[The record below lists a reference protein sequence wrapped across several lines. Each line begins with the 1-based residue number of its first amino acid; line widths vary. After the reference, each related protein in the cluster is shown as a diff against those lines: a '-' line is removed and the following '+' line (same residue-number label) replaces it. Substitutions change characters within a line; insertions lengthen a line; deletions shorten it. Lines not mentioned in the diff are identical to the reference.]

1 MKKLKH
7 TRKISLFVCI
17 VLALSNSI
25 YASSDL
31 QRKNYKDAI
40 KYLSKGNYNKY
51 YKYKRS
57 LKDYPLYPYLIYKE
71 IHKSKVDEK
80 KVLKFIKDYDY
91 SYISKKA
98 YINLIYRLSSKGEH
112 NLLLEN
118 YRDIGS
124 TELHCIYLR
133 SKIKSGKKNI
143 NETDIRRVWL
153 SGKSQPKTCDYVFR
167 WLHRNSLLTNDLV
180 MQRVL
185 LALKRS
191 NYSLGRYLV
200 KYFPKNYKNVGRQLI
215 KVHRNP
221 KKFLLSKRI
230 KSSKHSDMIIEH
242 GLKRISR
249 KSFKSSYS
257 FLKKAKK
264 YYGLSK
270 ETQNYMLN
278 SLLTTSLR
286 NNRDDAFNHISSNGY
301 DTSDHKLIFS
311 ILDYSIHNQKWDFYI
326 KNFLLIQKEQKSGK
340 KWTYWYAKSL
350 LKLGETESAMEIFKE
365 LSKQREYYSFLSSH
379 YTKEKYSINNKPI
392 TYDKKQLKIY
402 SEDKNIK
409 LIYEL
414 YILGKT
420 KKAKEELIYFFE
432 KNRDKN
438 LNYANKIIQSW
449 GWLHGVIIGY
459 GESGYY
465 DDVEARFPVKY
476 VKIFDSV
483 SKNNFEKSL
492 FYSIT
497 RAESAFDRFA
507 ISSAGAVGMMQI
519 MPRTAKKVSRSVGY
533 SKINRTKLYNPRI
546 NIKIGSH
553 YLKSLINKKK
563 NIVYA
568 IASYNA
574 GPTKVR
580 RWTRGKVVSD
590 DAWIESIPYKET
602 REYVKRVIEYL
613 IIYDWRLNK
622 KNTIRISQLINL

>member
-7 TRKISLFVCI
+7 TRKISFFICI
-17 VLALSNSI
+17 VLALSNNI

-51 YKYKRS
+51 YKYKRN

-71 IHKSKVDEK
+71 IHKNKVDEK

-98 YINLIYRLSSKGEH
+98 YINLIYRLSSKGKH
-112 NLLLEN
+112 DLLLEN

-133 SKIKSGKKNI
+133 SKIKSGKKKI
-143 NETDIRRVWL
+143 NETDIKRVWL
-153 SGKSQPKTCDYVFR
+153 SGKSQPKTCDYIFR

-185 LALKRS
+185 LALKRN
-191 NYSLGRYLV
+191 NYLLGRYLV
-200 KYFPKNYKNVGRQLI
+200 KYFSKNYKRVGEQLVKI
-215 KVHRNP
+215 HRNP
-221 KKFLLSKRI
+221 KKYLLSERV
-230 KSSKHSDMIIEH
+230 KSSKHTNIIIEH

-249 KSFKSSYS
+249 KSFKSGYS

-264 YYGLSK
+264 YYDPSK
-270 ETQNYMLN
+270 ETYNNMLS
-278 SLLTTSLR
+278 SLLITSLK
-286 NNRDDAFNHISSNGY
+286 NGRDDAFHYISSNGY
-301 DTSDHKLIFS
+301 DSNDPKLIFS

-326 KNFLLIQKEQKSGK
+326 KNFPLIPEEYKSVK

-350 LKLGETESAMEIFKE
+350 LKAGETESAIEIFRD
-365 LSKQREYYSFLSSH
+365 LSKQREYYSFLSS
-379 YTKEKYSINNKPI
+379 YYIKEKYNINNKPI
-392 TYDKKQLKIY
+392 IYDKKQLKIY
-402 SEDKNIK
+402 SDDKNIK
-409 LIYEL
+409 LIHEL

-420 KKAKEELIYFFE
+420 KKAKEELIYLFE
-432 KNRDKN
+432 MNRDKN
-438 LNYANKIIQSW
+438 LNYVNKIIQSW

-476 VKIFDSV
+476 AKIFNSV

-507 ISSAGAVGMMQI
+507 VSSAGAIGMMQI
-519 MPRTAKKVSRSVGY
+519 MPRTARKVSRKAGY
-533 SKINRTKLYNPRI
+533 SKINRAKLYNPRV
-546 NIKIGSH
+546 NIKIGSY
-553 YLKSLINKKK
+553 YLKGLINKKK

-574 GPTKVR
+574 GPTIVR
-580 RWTRGKVVSD
+580 RWTKGKTMSD

-602 REYVKRVIEYL
+602 REYVKKVIEYL

-622 KNTIRISQLINL
+622 KNTISISQLINL